1 MSAEPKPEFI
11 RSLRSEPGPRDRILD
26 LFGSFIRDFGGW
38 IAVADLLVLLE
49 SLDVAEASGRSA
61 LSRMKRQGEI
71 VQTKRGSVRGYALTE
86 TADEWFGDGT
96 ARIMSGPR
104 SEAEDLWVLAAF
116 TVPENARNVR
126 YRIRTRLQDLGFGQ
140 LSGGLMIAPASISEE
155 TVRALQRA
163 DLTEYV
169 DLWNSRHVGFV
180 SLDELVASAWDLE
193 NIAAAYRAYLTL
205 AAELEAGPSPADE
218 EAGFVRYVAHI
229 NAWRELPFMD
239 PGISE
244 EYLPEDWPAKRA
256 RETFSR
262 IEGSLRPAAW
272 RHFVRVAA
280 TGQ

>member
-11 RSLRSEPGPRDRILD
+11 RSIRSEPGPRDRILD

-49 SLDVAEASGRSA
+49 SLGVAETSGRSA

-86 TADEWFGDGT
+86 SSEEWFVDGT

-104 SEAEDLWVLAAF
+104 SESEDRWVLAAF

-155 TVRALQRA
+155 TVRALQRSE
-163 DLTEYV
+163 LTEYV
-169 DLWNSRHVGFV
+169 DLWNSRHVGF
-180 SLDELVASAWDLE
+180 LPLEELVASAWDLE
-193 NIAAAYRAYLTL
+193 TIDTAYRAYLTL
-205 AAELEAGPSPADE
+205 ASELEASPPAADD

-229 NAWRELPFMD
+229 NTWRELPFMD
-239 PGISE
+239 PGISDQ
-244 EYLPEDWPAKRA
+244 YLPDDWPAKQA

-262 IEGSLRPAAW
+262 IEGSLRPGAW
-272 RHFVRVAA
+272 RHFVRVAS

>member
-1 MSAEPKPEFI
+1 MTAELKPEFI
-11 RSLRSEPGPRDRILD
+11 RSIRSEPGPRDRILD

-49 SLDVAEASGRSA
+49 SLGIGETSGRSA

-71 VQTKRGSVRGYALTE
+71 VQTKRGSARGYALTE
-86 TADEWFGDGT
+86 SSEEWFVDGT
-96 ARIMSGPR
+96 ARIMSGPPNE
-104 SEAEDLWVLAAF
+104 SEDRWVLAAF

-140 LSGGLMIAPASISEE
+140 LSGGLMIAPAAISEE

-169 DLWNSRHVGFV
+169 DLWQSRHIGF
-180 SLDELVASAWDLE
+180 LPLEELVASAWDLE
-193 NIAAAYRAYLTL
+193 SIAEAYRSYLTL
-205 AAELEAGPSPADE
+205 AGGVEADPPAADE
-218 EAGFVRYVAHI
+218 EAGFVRYIAHI

-239 PGISE
+239 PGIPAQ
-244 EYLPEDWPAKRA
+244 YLPEDWPAKQARA
-256 RETFSR
+256 TFAR
-262 IEGSLRPAAW
+262 IEGSLRPGAW